1 MSDSHPITLRST
13 TTLSGKEIRVL
24 IEKGNTL
31 FSLMRLTEEAK
42 AFLKYNQDLADVIDK
57 W

>member
-1 MSDSHPITLRST
+1 MSKKPTISIRST
-13 TTLSGKEIRVL
+13 TPLSGVEIRVL

-42 AFLKYNQDLADVIDK
+42 AFLKYNQDLAEVIEK

>member
-1 MSDSHPITLRST
+1 MSESHPITLRST

-24 IEKGNTL
+24 IEKGATL

-42 AFLKYNQDLADVIDK
+42 AYLKYNSDLAEVIEK